1 MKCKWRMED
10 EPDIEALRVC
20 ALLGAVYAARRESV
34 CERRYVGVS
43 CVKSGLIDVREA
55 VFGVRQILQ

>member
-34 CERRYVGVS
+34 CEEAICWSFVCEVGFDR
-43 CVKSGLIDVREA
+43 CA
-55 VFGVRQILQ
+55 